1 MNKNKE
7 QIVVFDFDKTITS
20 TDTFTR
26 LIVFL
31 IKQTFWRQCF
41 AIPFLPII
49 YSLKLFNV
57 TKPYAVSLGLWVAS
71 VGQSRRS
78 LIKLIKSYVKQ
89 NKVEGMCDVM
99 RKRAIYSITLHLMFG
114 HHIVIASASS
124 RIWIKHFLGPAI
136 SSQVT
141 IIGSRLQYRWKGL
154 VLKSWCYGEEK
165 LEHFARCGM
174 PLPNLRTI
182 YSDSTTDMALMD
194 RAYNRCFI
202 NISAGEQK
210 KLEATGN
217 FYFLQWS
224 Y

>member
-20 TDTFTR
+20 IDTFTR

-31 IKQTFWRQCF
+31 IKQSLWRQCF

-49 YSLKLFNV
+49 YLLKPFKT

-78 LIKLIKSYVKQ
+78 LIQLIKRYAKQ

-124 RIWIKHFLGPAI
+124 RIWIKYFLGSAI
-136 SSQVT
+136 TSQVT
-141 IIGSRLQYRWKGL
+141 IIGSRLQYRWMGL
-154 VLKSWCYGEEK
+154 VLKSWCYGEDK
-165 LEHFARCGM
+165 LEHFAHCGM

-182 YSDSTTDMALMD
+182 YSDSVSDMVLMD
-194 RAYNRCFI
+194 RAHNRCFI
-202 NISAGEQK
+202 NVPVDKQK
-210 KLEATGN
+210 KLKANGN
-217 FYFLQWS
+217 FYFLEWS